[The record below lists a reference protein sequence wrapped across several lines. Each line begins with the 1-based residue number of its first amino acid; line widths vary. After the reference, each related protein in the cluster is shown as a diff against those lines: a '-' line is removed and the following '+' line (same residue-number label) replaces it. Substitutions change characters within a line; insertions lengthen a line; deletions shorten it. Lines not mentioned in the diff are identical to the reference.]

1 MKTHNKRITKRKLKR
16 RVNTRKRGGGGN
28 LSSMTAA
35 VLFTF
40 LTFAVANSNS
50 VGKHYYMTA
59 CAGNTCRSPQ
69 AEYMIKSLVDDPNL
83 VSSFGVNVRAPGSSM
98 APLTKQI
105 ATDLCEDNETCIES
119 VNNHKSKQFDYALV
133 KQILEDPNN
142 TLQILPMDDKTADS
156 IFDILQKY
164 DFDKSELSRIH
175 VGADCDKNGEC
186 RIKSADAPDPYFDKG
201 TWREPGSYANAS
213 STITDFIE
221 NDVMRKTSANPK
233 KWIPDGNNIRQKN
246 RYQNQNNRYHK
257 NSGR

>member
-1 MKTHNKRITKRKLKR
+1 MKIRNKRVTKRKLKR
-16 RVNTRKRGGGGN
+16 RANTRKRGGGGN
-28 LSSMTAA
+28 LSSMTAT

-40 LTFAVANSNS
+40 LTFALANSN
-50 VGKHYYMTA
+50 GKHYYMTA

-105 ATDLCEDNETCIES
+105 ATDLCQDNETCIES
-119 VNNHKSKQFDYALV
+119 VNDHKSKQFDYALV
-133 KQILEDPNN
+133 KHILENPNN

-156 IFDILQKY
+156 VFDILQKY
-164 DFDKSELSRIH
+164 DFDDSELSRIH
-175 VGADCDKNGEC
+175 VGADCNKNGEC
-186 RIKSADAPDPYFDKG
+186 SIKSANAPDPYFDKG

-213 STITDFIE
+213 STIANFIE
-221 NDVMRKTSANPK
+221 NQVMYKTPSNPQ
-233 KWIPDGNNIRQKN
+233 KWIPDGNNIQRIT
-246 RYQNQNNRYHK
+246 RYPNKRKQK